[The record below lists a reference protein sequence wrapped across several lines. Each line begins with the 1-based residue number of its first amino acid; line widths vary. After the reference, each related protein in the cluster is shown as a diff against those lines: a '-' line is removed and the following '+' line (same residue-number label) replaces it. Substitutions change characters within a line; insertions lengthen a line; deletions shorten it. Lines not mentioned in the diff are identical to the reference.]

1 MISAKVVSTFA
12 ASGNGGLG
20 KRGADTNR
28 RARRLNAEMPAE
40 NRFVF
45 NGLYV
50 VEYAIGGNVK
60 GTIPRADRTSYH
72 RIMVRKGRSRI

>member
-1 MISAKVVSTFA
+1 
-12 ASGNGGLG
+12 
-20 KRGADTNR
+20 
-28 RARRLNAEMPAE
+28 MPKWLLAE